1 MWLKSWL
8 ALLTLCL
15 FCETAVAEKT
25 NAPKLIPEPPKVV
38 VAAIQIRNTTPQEKY
53 AARVEAIDRVDLVA
67 RVSGYLKKRNFTEG
81 QLVKK
86 GDLLFVIEKAP
97 YLSVV
102 EQRQAE
108 IASAQATL
116 RWAKVDLKRKRK
128 LTERKVASVSAFDQA
143 VAAEATAKANLQK
156 ADALLRQ
163 AQLTLDY
170 TNVYAPINGRIG
182 RSTYSIGNL
191 VDPGVGKL
199 ATIVRLDPIYVIT
212 QISEKRILQ
221 MRRKEGVTG
230 EAHLPW
236 ALGLNLS
243 DDKQYPIKGHFNF
256 LDIEV
261 DTNTDGIAVRG
272 TFPNPDHILVPG
284 QYVSLAIRPTKIE
297 TALVAPQASI
307 LKDQK
312 GPFLLVVT
320 PENVVEVRRVKLG
333 AQLNVEWV
341 VDDGVSSGERVIVHG
356 VQKVKPG
363 MTVIP
368 VDQK

>member
-1 MWLKSWL
+1 MSLKTSL
-8 ALLTLCL
+8 AFLLLILLCDN
-15 FCETAVAEKT
+15 AVAEKVADP
-25 NAPKLIPEPPKVV
+25 NFVSEAPTVV
-38 VAAIQIRNTTPQEKY
+38 VAAIQVRDTTPQETY

-67 RVSGYLKKRNFTEG
+67 RVSGYLERRNFTEG
-81 QLVKK
+81 QIVKK

-97 YLSVV
+97 YKRVV
-102 EQRQAE
+102 DQRQAE

-128 LTERKVASVSAFDQA
+128 LTERKVASASAYDQA
-143 VAAEATAKANLQK
+143 VAAEATARANLQK
-156 ADALLRQ
+156 AEALLRQ
-163 AQLTLDY
+163 AQLNLDY
-170 TNVYAPINGRIG
+170 TNVYAPIRGRIG
-182 RSTYSIGNL
+182 RSIFSVGSL
-191 VDPGVGKL
+191 VDPAVGKL
-199 ATIVRLDPIYVIT
+199 ATIVSLDPIYVVT

-221 MRRKEGVTG
+221 MRRKGGVSVEG
-230 EAHLPW
+230 HLAL

-243 DDKQYPIKGHFNF
+243 DDQKYPIAGRFNF

-284 QYVSLAIRPTKIE
+284 QYVSLAIRPTKTE

-312 GPFLLVVT
+312 GAFLLVVT

-333 AQLNVEWV
+333 AQMNVEWIV
-341 VDDGVSSGERVIVHG
+341 KDGVSSGETVIVHG